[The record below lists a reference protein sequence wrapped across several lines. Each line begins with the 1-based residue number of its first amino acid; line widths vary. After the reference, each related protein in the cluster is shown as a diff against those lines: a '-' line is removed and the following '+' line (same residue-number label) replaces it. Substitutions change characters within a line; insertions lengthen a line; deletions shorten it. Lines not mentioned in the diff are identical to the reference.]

1 MDKVD
6 DFLAYLAADRGYSSL
21 TVTVYRGDL
30 RQFESFFQT
39 LDMEMDWNS
48 VDTDVVRRW
57 MAERME
63 NGISPRSVKRSLS
76 ALRSFYK
83 YLLKVGDVGHDPTQ
97 LIRNPKVPKTLP
109 SFVKQSEMDRLL
121 DGITYPEGFEGLRD
135 HLILLT
141 FYTTGIRVSE
151 LVGLNVEHVDL
162 KNGDM
167 KVTGKRNKQ
176 RIIPFGRELN
186 RDLQHYLEARND
198 VFGLTVGALF
208 VNMRGLRM
216 SVPEVRS
223 VVRFYLSQVT
233 TQKKKTPHVLRHT
246 FATVMLNN
254 GADLGAVKELL
265 GHESLATTEIYT
277 HTTFAELRKEYAK
290 AHPRSEN
297 IEN

>member
-1 MDKVD
+1 MDRVD
-6 DFLAYLAADRGYSSL
+6 RFLAYLAADRGYSSL
-21 TVTVYRGDL
+21 TVEVYRGDL
-30 RQFESFFQT
+30 RHFESFFLKLET
-39 LDMEMDWNS
+39 SMDWSN
-48 VDTDVVRRW
+48 VDSDVIRRW

-83 YLLKVGDVGHDPTQ
+83 YLLRLGEVEHDPTQ

-121 DGITYPEGFEGLRD
+121 DGVTYPEGFVGLRD
-135 HLILLT
+135 RLILLT
-141 FYTTGIRVSE
+141 FYTTGVRISE
-151 LVGLNVEHVDL
+151 LVGLNVEQVDL
-162 KNGDM
+162 SHGEL

-176 RIIPFGRELN
+176 RIIPFGEELA
-186 RDLQHYLEARND
+186 DGIKVYLQERNE
-198 VFGLTVGALF
+198 VFGLTAGALF
-208 VNMRGLRM
+208 VDMRGLRM
-216 SVPEVRS
+216 STAEVRE
-223 VVRFYLSQVT
+223 VVRYYLSLVT

-277 HTTFAELRKEYAK
+277 HTTFAELRKEYEK
-290 AHPRSEN
+290 AHPRSEDM
-297 IEN
+297 

>member
-1 MDKVD
+1 MDRVD
-6 DFLAYLAADRGYSSL
+6 RFLAYLAADRGYSSL
-21 TVTVYRGDL
+21 TVEVYRGDL
-30 RQFESFFQT
+30 RHFESFFLKLET
-39 LDMEMDWNS
+39 SMNWSN
-48 VDTDVVRRW
+48 VDSDVIRRW

-83 YLLKVGDVGHDPTQ
+83 YLLRLGEVEHDPTQ

-121 DGITYPEGFEGLRD
+121 DGVTYPEGFVGLRD
-135 HLILLT
+135 RLILLT
-141 FYTTGIRVSE
+141 FYTTGVRISE
-151 LVGLNVEHVDL
+151 LVGLNVEQVDL
-162 KNGDM
+162 SHGEL

-176 RIIPFGRELN
+176 RIIPFGEELA
-186 RDLQHYLEARND
+186 DGIKVYLQERNE
-198 VFGLTVGALF
+198 VFGLTAGALF
-208 VNMRGLRM
+208 VDMRGLRM
-216 SVPEVRS
+216 STAEVRE
-223 VVRFYLSQVT
+223 VVRYYLSLVT

-277 HTTFAELRKEYAK
+277 HTTFAELRKEYEK
-290 AHPRSEN
+290 AHPRSEDM
-297 IEN
+297 